1 MEDTHSGMAL
11 DSAAHDRGKE
21 LMHEGTPGRTRAR
34 DDESANQPGQVLLE
48 FDDLELGAGV
58 RGPDADFKQRLA
70 VDRDAAGGDLKEDP
84 DAVGSFGRTMFDTPA
99 SEDNTLTVVM
109 HQGRIEIAPSQALLR

>member
-1 MEDTHSGMAL
+1 MGRNVAL

-34 DDESANQPGQVLLE
+34 DDESANQPGQVLRE

-58 RGPDADFKQRLA
+58 RGPDQGLDDARDPRGEGAMSQRKQGNVAEGAEPCEGTASRDSDF
-70 VDRDAAGGDLKEDP
+70 P
-84 DAVGSFGRTMFDTPA
+84 GS
-99 SEDNTLTVVM
+99 L
-109 HQGRIEIAPSQALLR
+109 PSS